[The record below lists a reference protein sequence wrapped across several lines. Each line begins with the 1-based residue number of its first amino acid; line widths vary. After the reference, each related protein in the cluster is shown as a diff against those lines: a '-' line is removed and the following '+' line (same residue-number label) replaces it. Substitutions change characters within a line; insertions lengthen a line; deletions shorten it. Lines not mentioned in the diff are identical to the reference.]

1 MQEEVYKKK
10 ALIID
15 DEVDLCRL
23 LSLQLSSLGIT
34 NEFVNTIS
42 EGKEKF
48 RNNQYGIVFLDLN
61 LKDGSGFEMLDYMG
75 EFPKLQKVIVIS
87 AYDNERNKVLECG
100 ADFFLPKPFTKKK
113 IAQIIDS
120 I

>member
-1 MQEEVYKKK
+1 MKK

-23 LSLQLSSLGIT
+23 LSLQLNSLGIA
-34 NEFVNTIS
+34 NEYVNTIR
-42 EGKEKF
+42 EAKEKF
-48 RNNQYGIVFLDLN
+48 GNNRYGIIFLDLN
-61 LKDGSGFEMLDYMG
+61 LKDGSGFDMLDYISG
-75 EFPKLQKVIVIS
+75 FPKLQKVIVIS
-87 AYDNERNKVLECG
+87 AYDNERSKALECG

-113 IAQIIDS
+113 IAQIIAS